1 MLAPVAG
8 LRPILAALW
17 LTENVPKPTR
27 ETEPPPDNSPAI
39 AEVVASIA
47 LPASAFESPVPAA
60 TALIRSPLF
69 MMFILFRY
77 KFYFLIHRYSEHI
90 NKSPCLTLLEYRHTS
105 YISL

>member
-47 LPASAFESPVPAA
+47 LPASAFDSPVPVSY
-60 TALIRSPLF
+60 T
-69 MMFILFRY
+69 
-77 KFYFLIHRYSEHI
+77 H
-90 NKSPCLTLLEYRHTS
+90 LTLPTKR
-105 YISL
+105 IV